1 MFVDGNVK
9 RGNIADVGGFFGN
22 NRNFF
27 DEVQNLCVV
36 KLVKSADA
44 VSRGNALGNGG
55 VRLRLASVMAF
66 SLATEAFSA
75 VTSTVI
81 SAL

>member
-1 MFVDGNVK
+1 MIVFLHVGLENMFVDGNVK

-44 VSRGNALGNGG
+44 RQPW
-55 VRLRLASVMAF
+55 
-66 SLATEAFSA
+66 
-75 VTSTVI
+75 
-81 SAL
+81 

>member
-44 VSRGNALGNGG
+44 VSRGNALGN
-55 VRLRLASVMAF
+55 VYACRLASVMAF
-66 SLATEAFSA
+66 SLAMEAFSA